1 MEIKINGLI
10 PQLFEYQLV
19 IDLPEDLRLKIET
32 ERVEL
37 TNNYGI
43 LQPSTGR
50 PAVSLTR
57 FKANKMMERKIIN
70 KLQQV
75 VIEQKPFMIELKD
88 FGSYPMHAVFI
99 EINNQEKVLELIKNL
114 KQARPLM
121 KAGGDEPH
129 FLSDP
134 QMVLAGR
141 LANDKFIEIMKAY
154 EHKKFAGN
162 FLADSFLLLKKNEAE
177 KKYEV
182 VKRFAFE
189 IEAVKKPQGV
199 LF

>member
-50 PAVSLTR
+50 PSVSLAR

-75 VIEQKPFMIELKD
+75 VIEQKPFIIELKD

-154 EHKKFAGN
+154 AHKKFAGN